1 MRFTIALLTAVA
13 CFGQGE
19 KAVVQSRVVDA
30 RAASCLPP
38 MSTVARPTVS
48 PATGVV
54 HIFTDASAV
63 GTRSDGGNA
72 IQTYRWIGS
81 EWSVVSSGGGVGGTA
96 GGSTGQA
103 QVSPSGSFAGAASIF
118 SGGTP
123 IQRAIECAY
132 GTTSFTSLT
141 AAAPSQ
147 EITIQTG
154 ISGNVRYAG
163 ILLSETAQFA
173 SATGLT
179 VSAGRPG
186 STTQAEMTNGIN
198 LPLMVSAGDLN
209 SLITRPI
216 PPQITGTYSIVLH
229 FAVTAGN
236 VNAVTAGL
244 LTWEVC
250 GYAAR

>member
-154 ISGNVRYAG
+154 ISGNVRWDQVTV
-163 ILLSETAQFA
+163 SETTQF
-173 SATGLT
+173 SGTTGLT
-179 VSAGRPG
+179 ISMGRPG
-186 STTQAEMTNGIN
+186 TNNYEMTGA
-198 LPLMVSAGDLN
+198 LVPLMVSSADAN
-209 SLITRPI
+209 YWTARPI
-216 PPQITGTYSIVLH
+216 PPQLTGTYSVVLN
-229 FAVTAGN
+229 FAVTSGN
-236 VNAVTAGL
+236 VNAATAGA

-250 GYAAR
+250 GYSAR